1 MIFLLLVSVSSESV
15 PLQVGRIIGKG
26 GTNVREMQR
35 ITGAVIK
42 LPEQVCHC
50 RKQEIYHSYSFMIY
64 FQGTSTGDETSVHI
78 VGSFY
83 SIQVGNYSYNV

>member
-50 RKQEIYHSYSFMIY
+50 RKA
-64 FQGTSTGDETSVHI
+64 GDISLHYIIIHTHL
-78 VGSFY
+78 
-83 SIQVGNYSYNV
+83 